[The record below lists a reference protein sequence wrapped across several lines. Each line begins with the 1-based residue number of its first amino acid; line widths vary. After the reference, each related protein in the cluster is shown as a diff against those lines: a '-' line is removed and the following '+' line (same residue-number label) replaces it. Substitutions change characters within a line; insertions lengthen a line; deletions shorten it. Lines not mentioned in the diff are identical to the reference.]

1 MNLPASK
8 AYGKCEIKKPLLH
21 NQGICSR
28 GDKLFCISIY
38 TSITVE
44 FWLAPSVGSTN
55 LSMVR
60 AHAETGHKV
69 DLKKDV
75 TQTLST
81 MVISS

>member
-21 NQGICSR
+21 NRGIRSR

-44 FWLAPSVGSTN
+44 FRLAPSMWSTN

-60 AHAETGHKV
+60 AHAKTGHEVDQQKV
-69 DLKKDV
+69 V